1 MSIVS
6 ILVNWNQG
14 NSDMIQAH
22 QIMDVQSGTCQ
33 IGDMKGKCDVFG
45 SIQEAEATM
54 KQRGVKKYKHCS
66 HCWDGIVVDL
76 N

>member
-1 MSIVS
+1 
-6 ILVNWNQG
+6 
-14 NSDMIQAH
+14 
-22 QIMDVQSGTCQ
+22 
-33 IGDMKGKCDVFG
+33 MKVKCDVFG

-54 KQRGVKKYKHCS
+54 RQRGVKKYKHCS